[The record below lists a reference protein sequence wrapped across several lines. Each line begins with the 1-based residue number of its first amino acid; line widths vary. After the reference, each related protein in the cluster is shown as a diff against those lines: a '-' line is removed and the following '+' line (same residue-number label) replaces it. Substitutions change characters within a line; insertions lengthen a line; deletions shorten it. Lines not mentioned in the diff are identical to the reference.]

1 MATREITKKPPRY
14 AEADLEA
21 ELIQIREET
30 DDRVSV
36 DKLRVLWDQR
46 ALLYR
51 WAIIGLVASTI
62 IAFLIPARYTTTVH
76 LMPPDQAG
84 QGLSSIMGALG
95 KGGEL
100 ASLGSEL
107 FGMKTS
113 GDLFVGVLKSQ
124 TVENAI
130 INKFDLRKL
139 YGVRRYEDARKEL
152 ESRTDVSSD
161 RKSGIITIKVT
172 DRNPARVAQMG
183 QEYIDQLNHVVIA
196 LDTSAAHRERV
207 FLENRLKEVEQDLE
221 SAEKDFSQFASKN
234 AALDVKEQG
243 RAMIGAAGELE
254 GELIAAQTELQGLR
268 QIYTNNN
275 VRVRSLEARIS
286 EYRRQLQKMGGQP
299 GSTDHDTSVVPGAGQ
314 SGAEQNQDLVPT
326 IRQLPILGVT
336 WSDLYRRTKVE
347 ETVFEALTKQY
358 EVARVNEARE
368 IPSIKVLDAAAVPE
382 KKSFPPRLLLML
394 FGTALAATLAGFW
407 AVLSARWEL
416 VDSKHPRKILVH
428 EIVQTMQRRPWI
440 ARAIHL
446 VGRDGSAP
454 AATVRTPDSP
464 ADRQS
469 PDEPQD

>member
-1 MATREITKKPPRY
+1 MATREITKKRPRY
-14 AEADLEA
+14 AEADLEP
-21 ELIQIREET
+21 ELIQIREEP
-30 DDRVSV
+30 DERVSV

-62 IAFLIPARYTTTVH
+62 IAFLIPPRYTTTAH

-84 QGLSSIMGALG
+84 QGLASIVGAIG

-172 DRNPARVAQMG
+172 DRNPARAAQIG

-268 QIYTNNN
+268 EIYTNNN

-299 GSTDHDTSVVPGAGQ
+299 GNTDNDASVVPGAGQ
-314 SGAEQNQDLVPT
+314 SGGEQNQGLVPT
-326 IRQLPILGVT
+326 MRQLPILGVT

-347 ETVFEALTKQY
+347 ETVFETLTKQY

-394 FGTALAATLAGFW
+394 FGTVLAATLAGFW

-416 VDSKHPRKILVH
+416 VDSSHPRKILVQ

-440 ARAIHL
+440 SRAMHI
-446 VGRDGSAP
+446 VGGNGSAP
-454 AATVRTPDSP
+454 SPAVRRPDSP
-464 ADRQS
+464 TRGQS
-469 PDEPQD
+469 PDEPED